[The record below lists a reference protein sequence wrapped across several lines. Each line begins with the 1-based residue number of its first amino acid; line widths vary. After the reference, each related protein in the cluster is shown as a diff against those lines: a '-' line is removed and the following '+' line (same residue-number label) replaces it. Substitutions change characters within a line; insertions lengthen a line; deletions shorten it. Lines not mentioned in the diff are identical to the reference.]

1 VWAEVAGLGLG
12 LGTVRWLADD
22 GNVHGDWTVSV
33 IAGERTSLRIDGVSP
48 FDVAGRFAQAAVEG
62 ALRVQLLDEARTW
75 STSTMVG
82 HSAFVLSLPQ
92 PGEFAWQLLA
102 PDGACY
108 AGRFR
113 GEGPT
118 LLLEL
123 PESELHATIVDERG
137 APVACQLRL
146 LRIDEVTGA
155 RTLAVPAT
163 DASATDAQGAVLLT
177 RLAAGQYSVEAIVDD
192 STLELW
198 QSHVV
203 LLPAR
208 RADVLLTRR
217 AAL

>member
-1 VWAEVAGLGLG
+1 
-12 LGTVRWLADD
+12 
-22 GNVHGDWTVSV
+22 
-33 IAGERTSLRIDGVSP
+33 
-48 FDVAGRFAQAAVEG
+48 
-62 ALRVQLLDEARTW
+62 
-75 STSTMVG
+75 
-82 HSAFVLSLPQ
+82 
-92 PGEFAWQLLA
+92 
-102 PDGACY
+102 
-108 AGRFR
+108 
-113 GEGPT
+113 
-118 LLLEL
+118 LLEL